1 MRIGGEKPKDAME
14 AHQLAKH
21 YYHLARRQRMFGGDH
36 VENMILAK
44 KFFEQCKELKQT
56 GDMSDDDS
64 LQEVD
69 IDNEIENFS
78 EDTINEAIRVGTT
91 AGADAIRKVDPDAH
105 HHKSVGHEHIYIGAQ
120 PDRDTHTYHVHN
132 SKSGKTHTVDLD
144 HGGRD
149 TYSHKEV
156 HQAAKGNISRA
167 AALHIHKDHKSEMSM
182 HEDINEAGY
191 QRPALQARARHIARK
206 SSKLRGRESVSSKTT
221 TRFKQRHGGKTVAA
235 RPGTKGVPRSTG
247 ATGDK
252 RALGGQGAIL
262 QDLHNMPEDEFR
274 RKHGKSKS
282 AARTALR
289 KEETNPSEWIYGE
302 SASPEQVAKWRIR
315 SHVIS
320 KKIADSPLSKARAAV
335 MKKKYPQATQKHSP
349 TQTEQQ
355 TTSSIGTP
363 LKHKPS
369 WNPKTHKLIIR
380 KKGGSVKVV
389 PKSSPGMEAEG
400 VANEMYR
407 PGTPLTDRQKAA
419 YQLRQRKLKMAKD
432 PEGYLR
438 KLGKKPVVGKTV
450 QHGTSLSRYAN
461 REEAIVD
468 ESGMSRVALQKQS
481 GEKGS
486 GLKTFKKKTPPKE
499 YGVEKERELAKKAG
513 MYAGEGVVDEARPLY
528 HPKGYKDPEVVKK
541 VIAKRKSDIT
551 QKPKKMSGFKKGSKT
566 SISAIT
572 SPEARAAAYAK
583 FGHFKRTEEVDTSAA
598 ERERKRNREAIEAA
612 RKARAGPNPEWG
624 FPKKTKNEE
633 HAPEV
638 VEYTSYAYDYNRRAW
653 EDSLAEVYRYK
664 GRSGHRVTQT
674 SKTEPEH
681 IIMQMRK
688 VVSLGDA
695 HQGVEFND
703 GTTKKVSTNHAS
715 KVIARHDAAKSSDDK
730 LKVTNTAGHS
740 HAGLQHAASGK
751 KIDHTSPGGP
761 KKPMFKAAARR
772 EPLRG
777 VSHPGDE

>member
-1 MRIGGEKPKDAME
+1 MKQRLKEWLNMKIGTEKPKDAME

-36 VENMILAK
+36 VENMTLAK
-44 KFFEQCKELKQT
+44 KFFEQYVELKRS

-69 IDNEIENFS
+69 IDTEIENFS

-149 TYSHKEV
+149 THSYKEV
-156 HQAAKGNISRA
+156 HQAAKGKISRA
-167 AALHIHKDHKSEMSM
+167 TALHIHKDHKSEMSM

-191 QRPALQARARHIARK
+191 QRPALQARTRHIARK

-282 AARTALR
+282 AARTSLR
-289 KEETNPSEWIYGE
+289 NEE
-302 SASPEQVAKWRIR
+302 ASPEQVKKWQER
-315 SHVIS
+315 SKEIS
-320 KKIADSPLSKARAAV
+320 KKIADSPLSKARAAA
-335 MKKKYPQATQKHSP
+335 MKKKYPQATQKHSS
-349 TQTEQQ
+349 TQTEQE
-355 TTSSIGTP
+355 TKSSIGTP

-389 PKSSPGMEAEG
+389 PKSRPGVEAE
-400 VANEMYR
+400 
-407 PGTPLTDRQKAA
+407 
-419 YQLRQRKLKMAKD
+419 
-432 PEGYLR
+432 
-438 KLGKKPVVGKTV
+438 
-450 QHGTSLSRYAN
+450 
-461 REEAIVD
+461 AIQQAGVD
-468 ESGMSRVALQKQS
+468 ESGMSRVAYQKQS

-486 GLKTFKKKTPPKE
+486 GLETFKKKTKPTKKFKE

-528 HPKGYKDPEVVKK
+528 HPTGYKDPETVKR
-541 VIAKRKSDIT
+541 VIAKRKADI
-551 QKPKKMSGFKKGSKT
+551 QKPKKPRMSGFKKGST
-566 SISAIT
+566 TPISAIT

-583 FGHFKRTEEVDTSAA
+583 FGHLKREEVDASPEARAA

-638 VEYTSYAYDYNRRAW
+638 VEYTSYAYDYNRKAW
-653 EDSLAEVYRYK
+653 EDSLAEVNRYK
-664 GRSGHRVTQT
+664 GKSGHRVTQT

-688 VVSLGDA
+688 VVSLGTA

-703 GTTKKVSTNHAS
+703 GTTKKVSTSHAS

-730 LKVTNTAGHS
+730 LKVSNTAGHS

-772 EPLRG
+772 EPLRR
-777 VSHPGDE
+777 VRHPDDE

>member
-1 MRIGGEKPKDAME
+1 MKVGTEKPKDAME

-36 VENMILAK
+36 VENMTLAK
-44 KFFEQCKELKQT
+44 KFFEQYKELKQT
-56 GDMSDDDS
+56 GDMSDNDS

-69 IDNEIENFS
+69 IDTEIENFS

-91 AGADAIRKVDPDAH
+91 AGADAIRKIDPDAH

-132 SKSGKTHTVDLD
+132 SKSGETHTVDLD
-144 HGGRD
+144 HGGQN
-149 TYSHKEV
+149 THSYKEV
-156 HQAAKGNISRA
+156 HQAAKGKISRA
-167 AALHIHKDHKSEMSM
+167 TALHIHKDHKSEMSM

-191 QRPALQARARHIARK
+191 DRPELKARARHIGRK
-206 SSKLRGRESVSSKTT
+206 SARLRGRESVSSKTT
-221 TRFKQRHGGKTVAA
+221 TRFKQRHAGKTVAA
-235 RPGTKGVPRSTG
+235 RPGTRGVPRSTG
-247 ATGDK
+247 AAGDK
-252 RALGGQGAIL
+252 RALGGQGAVL
-262 QDLHNMPEDEFR
+262 QDLHNMPEGEFR
-274 RKHGKSKS
+274 RKHGRSKS

-289 KEETNPSEWIYGE
+289 KESVNE
-302 SASPEQVAKWRIR
+302 ASPEQVKKWEDR
-315 SHVIS
+315 SKEIS
-320 KKIADSPLSKARAAV
+320 KQIAKSPLRKAQAAA
-335 MKKKYPQATQKHSP
+335 MRKKYPQATQKHSP

-355 TTSSIGTP
+355 TKSSIGTP
-363 LKHKPS
+363 LKNKPS
-369 WNPKTHKLIIR
+369 WNPKTHKLVVKR
-380 KKGGSVKVV
+380 KGGSVKVV
-389 PKSSPGMEAEG
+389 PKSHPGLEAEG
-400 VANEMYR
+400 IANEMYK
-407 PGTPLTDRQKAA
+407 PGTPLLPHQKRA

-438 KLGKKPVVGKTV
+438 KQPSWVKVGLKRGPLKTV

-468 ESGMSRVALQKQS
+468 ESGMGRVAYQKQS

-486 GLKTFKKKTPPKE
+486 GLETFKKKNKPTKRFKE

-528 HPKGYKDPEVVKK
+528 HPKGYRDPETVKK
-541 VIAKRKSDIT
+541 VIAKRKADIT
-551 QKPKKMSGFKKGSKT
+551 QKPKKMSGFKKGST
-566 SISAIT
+566 TPLSAIT
-572 SPEARAAAYAK
+572 SPEAR
-583 FGHFKRTEEVDTSAA
+583 SAA
-598 ERERKRNREAIEAA
+598 HAL
-612 RKARAGPNPEWG
+612 
-624 FPKKTKNEE
+624 KKEE

-653 EDSLAEVYRYK
+653 EDSLAEVNRYK

-688 VVSLGDA
+688 VVSLGKS

-703 GTTKKVSTNHAS
+703 GTTKKVSAGHAS

-730 LKVTNTAGHS
+730 LKVSNTAAHS

-751 KIDHTSPGGP
+751 PIDHTSPGGP

-772 EPLRG
+772 EPLRR
-777 VSHPGDE
+777 VRHPDDE